1 MLFTLLVKGITLPGA
16 YEGISFF
23 FTPKWNELLTIK
35 VWYSALNQLF
45 FSLGIAT
52 GQLINYSSHNEFS
65 QDIYRDAIF
74 LSFADTFTSV
84 LAGATIFSILGNL
97 ASLKNVQ
104 VEEVIFL
111 NSEFK
116 LLNEIKGTVFLVVIN
131 CRNIFLGSPRGRRFV
146 GICNLS
152 NCGRQICECS
162 SGTLF
167 CHILPFVRHQLQR

>member
-1 MLFTLLVKGITLPGA
+1 MVLKYNMILYRFVRQNIFSQVAYFTALFPYIVLFTLLVKGLTLPGA

-52 GQLINYSSHNEFS
+52 GSLINYSSHNEFS
-65 QDIYRDAIF
+65 QDLYRDGIF

-97 ASLKNVQ
+97 ASLKNVP
-104 VEEVIFL
+104 VEEVSF
-111 NSEFK
+111 
-116 LLNEIKGTVFLVVIN
+116 VFRAYITQS
-131 CRNIFLGSPRGRRFV
+131 NIF
-146 GICNLS
+146 
-152 NCGRQICECS
+152 
-162 SGTLF
+162 TK
-167 CHILPFVRHQLQR
+167 

>member
-1 MLFTLLVKGITLPGA
+1 MILQYSTQYIIFVTSNIFSQVAYFTALFPYIVLFTLLVKGLTLPGA

-23 FTPKWNELLTIK
+23 FTPKWKELLTIK

-65 QDIYRDAIF
+65 QDLYRDGIF

-97 ASLKNVQ
+97 ASLKNVP
-104 VEEVIFL
+104 VEEVTFA
-111 NSEFK
+111 F
-116 LLNEIKGTVFLVVIN
+116 
-131 CRNIFLGSPRGRRFV
+131 RA
-146 GICNLS
+146 
-152 NCGRQICECS
+152 
-162 SGTLF
+162 
-167 CHILPFVRHQLQR
+167 